1 MQNYSQNN
9 EQGIILNYFGDF
21 VGTYL
26 DLGAN
31 DGITLSNTYA
41 LYKNGWN
48 GVCVEASPKAYQR
61 LLENQP
67 NSKCLEVAIGSYDGE
82 IILNESGELL
92 GNGDTSLVSSTKPE
106 EMKRWSSL
114 NMAFKPINVRC
125 ITFNTLLKETNIT
138 GIDFLSIDIEGM
150 ELDVLPQID
159 FNKLG
164 TRLACIEFNGKDK
177 NRYDEIMF
185 PIGFKVIHQNSE
197 NLIYAK

>member
-41 LYKNGWN
+41 LYENGWD
-48 GVCVEASPKAYQR
+48 GVCVEASPKAYER
-61 LLENQP
+61 LLINQP
-67 NSKCLEVAIGSYDGE
+67 NSKCIQAAIGAYDGD
-82 IILNESGELL
+82 IVLNESGELL
-92 GNGDTSLVSSTKPE
+92 GNGDTSLVSSTKTE
-106 EMKRWSSL
+106 EMKRWESL
-114 NMAFKPINVRC
+114 NMQFKAITVRC
-125 ITFNTLLKETNIT
+125 VTFETLLKETKISN
-138 GIDFLSIDIEGM
+138 IDFLSIDIEGM
-150 ELDVLPQID
+150 ELEVLPQID

-164 TRLACIEFNGKDK
+164 IKLACIEFNGKDK
-177 NRYDEIMF
+177 NKYDEIML